1 MTAVVPVSRGAD
13 APLVS
18 LVSGRVAAMICVDSF
33 DAKKRLTWYVIRLA
47 GADGTVTGRVIG
59 IYRNGN
65 QVELNRLEIAG
76 GGTGESRFSV
86 PDRRANGLTNMYL
99 DLCSADLALRVE
111 APPPLSAQAPR
122 ALRVV
127 RAGFVLVLAGVLAV
141 GGGVLASAFP
151 LPALLAA
158 PPFATAGDTVQ
169 IAYTTR
175 GVGTASYVARTEDGQ
190 MLSAAPLT
198 ATSGNFSF
206 FVPREVVRRR
216 IDVRIDLRGPLG
228 NATGETGFSVV
239 PAITM
244 LPPALPPMAR
254 VAAFSAHSEE
264 GDGSPAVLASY
275 LAIADSGMLTVT
287 NAAGRVV
294 GRGPFSR
301 GGTTRI
307 ALAPG
312 AAGGPLV
319 ARLEVRRG
327 ASRASSEIGL
337 PPIGAS
343 IGSPRV
349 AVAAATSNAA
359 PAPDD
364 APISAD
370 DPPANDVAA
379 GDEPFA
385 VQGPAVAGRP
395 LTIVMRRG
403 TAGMHLRLADSGGVT
418 VAEVSVPFGAQR
430 VSLTPPRAARART
443 YYLSCTFGAGNSEES
458 AVRSIRVAG
467 RP

>member
-1 MTAVVPVSRGAD
+1 MTALVPVSSGED

-18 LVSGRVAAMICVDSF
+18 LVTGRVAAMIRVDGV

-59 IYRNGN
+59 VYRNGN
-65 QVELNRLEIAG
+65 EVELNRLEIAG
-76 GGTGESRFSV
+76 GAIGESRFSV
-86 PDRRANGLTNMYL
+86 PHLRGDGLTNMYL
-99 DLCSADLALRVE
+99 DLCSTDLALRVE
-111 APPPLSAQAPR
+111 APPPIFAHAPR
-122 ALRVV
+122 APRAV
-127 RAGFVLVLAGVLAV
+127 RAGFVLVLAGALAA
-141 GGGVLASAFP
+141 GGGVFASALP
-151 LPALLAA
+151 RPALVAA
-158 PPFATAGDTVQ
+158 PAFAAAGDTVQ

-175 GVGTASYVARTEDGQ
+175 GVGTASYAARSDDGRT
-190 MLSAAPLT
+190 LSAAPLT

-206 FVPREVVRRR
+206 LVPRELVRRR

-239 PAITM
+239 PAIAM
-244 LPPALPPMAR
+244 LPPAPPRTAR
-254 VAAFSAHSEE
+254 VAAFSAHSAE
-264 GDGSPAVLASY
+264 GDGTPAVLASY

-287 NAAGRVV
+287 NATGRVV

-312 AAGGPLV
+312 ASGGPLV
-319 ARLEVRRG
+319 ARIEVRRG

-337 PPIGAS
+337 PPLGAPH
-343 IGSPRV
+343 GSPPI
-349 AVAAATSNAA
+349 ATAAAASHVA
-359 PAPDD
+359 PTPDE

-370 DPPANDVAA
+370 DAPAGDAAA

-395 LTIVMRRG
+395 ITIVMRRAM
-403 TAGMHLRLADSGGVT
+403 AGMHLRLADSGGVT

-430 VSLTPPRAARART
+430 VSLVPPPAARART